1 MFTFRKNYAWWA
13 LLLFLTE
20 IIIALFVKDKF
31 IRPHGGDFLVVIL
44 IYCSVRTVWKGSS
57 LKVAVAVLLFAYAV
71 ELSQYFGLINYLGLQ
86 NSRLA
91 MVIMGKSFQWYDMLA
106 YTLGIIVVILVE
118 KGIRKVE

>member
-1 MFTFRKNYAWWA
+1 MFTFRKKYAWWA

-44 IYCSVRTVWKGSS
+44 IYCTVRTFWKGSS

-71 ELSQYFGLINYLGLQ
+71 EFSQYFGLISYLGLQ

-106 YTLGIIVVILVE
+106 YTLGIIVVILFE
-118 KGIRKVE
+118 KVIRKVE

>member
-1 MFTFRKNYAWWA
+1 MFTFRKKYAWWA

-44 IYCSVRTVWKGSS
+44 IYCTVRTFWKGSS

-71 ELSQYFGLINYLGLQ
+71 EFSQYFGLISYLGLQ

-106 YTLGIIVVILVE
+106 YTLGIIVVILIE

>member
-1 MFTFRKNYAWWA
+1 MFTFRKKYAWWA

-44 IYCSVRTVWKGSS
+44 IYCTVRTFWKGSS
-57 LKVAVAVLLFAYAV
+57 LKVAMAVLLFAYAV
-71 ELSQYFGLINYLGLQ
+71 EFSQYFRLISYLGLQ

-91 MVIMGKSFQWYDMLA
+91 IIIMGKSFQWYDMLA
-106 YTLGIIVVILVE
+106 YTLSIIVVILFE
-118 KGIRKVE
+118 KVIRKVE